1 MIQQEAPGAGLEI
14 LRSLIS
20 RLTYMQGWEFV
31 LREGMNRGQG
41 SKGDTLVIYVT
52 VLDSTDPEREDVIQ
66 VGHYFPV
73 PPAAYNERSWRRWVF
88 EQVLLVERHEAM
100 EFFQVDGKPV
110 YPPAHGPGNDPY
122 MVLEFGRVED
132 AETTALGVRL
142 EGTQPQLRDL
152 V

>member
-31 LREGMNRGQG
+31 LREGMDRGQG

-66 VGHYFPV
+66 VAHYFPV
-73 PPAAYNERSWRRWVF
+73 PPAAYNERSWRRWLF

-110 YPPAHGPGNDPY
+110 YPPQHSPGYDPY
-122 MVLEFGRVED
+122 QLFEYGSIED
-132 AETTALGVRL
+132 AETDFMGVRH
-142 EGTQPQLRDL
+142 EGTQAHLRGM
-152 V
+152 